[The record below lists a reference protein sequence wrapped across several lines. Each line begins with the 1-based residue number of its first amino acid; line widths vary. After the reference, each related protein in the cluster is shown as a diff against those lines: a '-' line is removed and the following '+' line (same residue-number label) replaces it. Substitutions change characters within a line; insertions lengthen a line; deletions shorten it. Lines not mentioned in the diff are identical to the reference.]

1 MATKK
6 TVVNEEQQVAEF
18 TAQLT
23 AAVQAAVRE
32 AVEPLAQTVSTLEAG
47 VDLLMLRVHN
57 LEQALE
63 GARTA
68 YRDLRAQVQGARVQA
83 RVESAPR
90 LRIGEWNRAL
100 NDIRAERD
108 LSATAYVARAD
119 VLARAEE
126 LRATV

>member
-47 VDLLMLRVHN
+47 VDLLMQRVAN
-57 LEQALE
+57 LEHALD
-63 GARTA
+63 GARAA
-68 YRDLRAQVQGARVQA
+68 YRDLRAQVQGTRVQG
-83 RVESAPR
+83 RVESTPR
-90 LRIGEWNRAL
+90 LPIGEWNAAL
-100 NDIRAERD
+100 NDIRAERG

-126 LRATV
+126 LRATA